1 MIPTRLIFIPATADQ
16 PAPMLHVDADGTMVE
31 AGRLTLE
38 NAADYQ
44 PMRTVAIVPGADV
57 LVKRLTLPFGGDAQ
71 VRAAALWALREELA
85 TAPERLTVTLG
96 PIEPGRDD
104 RLVAVTASALLQA
117 WTDFLSS
124 LGVRADALVPDH
136 LVLPEPDDDASAWIR
151 DMGGDVA
158 VRTRSAAATVQP
170 DLVAALTDAERQ
182 DVGEARWRRE
192 LARIAA
198 SPPLNL
204 AAADVRRRGRARHG
218 ALVAGMLAAAL
229 VASPVLIDMA
239 VGARD
244 RMAVGRSERRI
255 DALVQGVAPGADEGT
270 ADRLIADSEG
280 FLSQGV
286 TGAAAALFKA
296 VEAVEGAELDALSA
310 EAGRGLSAT
319 VSYAAFQDLDRLR
332 SAMADAG
339 YRLEDESTVEDG
351 GRVVSGVRVTGR

>member
-16 PAPMLHVDADGTMVE
+16 PAPLLHVDADGTVVE

-38 NAADYQ
+38 NAADYR
-44 PMRTVAIVPGADV
+44 PMRTVAIVSGSDV
-57 LVKRLTLPFGGDAQ
+57 LVRRLALPFGGDAQ

-96 PIEPGRDD
+96 PIEPGRED

-117 WTDFLSS
+117 WTDFLGS

-136 LVLPEPDDDASAWIR
+136 LVLPEPDDDAAAWVR
-151 DMGGDVA
+151 DIGGDVI
-158 VRTRSAAATVQP
+158 VRTRNAAATVQP
-170 DLVAALTDAERQ
+170 DLVAALTEAGFQVVD
-182 DVGEARWRRE
+182 DARWRRE

-204 AAADVRRRGRARHG
+204 SAADVRRRDRARHG
-218 ALVAGMLAAAL
+218 ALIAGMLAAGLA
-229 VASPVLIDMA
+229 VSPVLIDLA

-244 RMAVGRSERRI
+244 RMAAARSERRI
-255 DALVQGVAPGADEGT
+255 EALVQGVAPGAGEG
-270 ADRLIADSEG
+270 AAERLIAEG
-280 FLSQGV
+280 DGMLSQGV

-296 VEAVEGAELDALSA
+296 VETVEGAELDALSA

-339 YRLEDESTVEDG
+339 YRLEDDSTVEDG